1 MPSLLERATKYS
13 LIVSKIVGGDL
24 EQLQSGKIYVAGHQG
39 MVGSALVRRL
49 EGENCKNLLL
59 RQRLE
64 LDLTDQVQVREF
76 MAGEKPD
83 YVFLAAAKVGGIHA
97 NNSYPADFIY
107 DNLVIATNVIRAAYE
122 SAVTRLLFLG
132 SSCVYPRSAPQPMP
146 ESCLLSGSLESTNE
160 PYAIAKIAGIKLC
173 ESFNRQYGTDFR
185 SIMPTNLYGPNDKF
199 DLQNSHVLPVL
210 IRKFHEA
217 KESGASSV
225 EIWGTG
231 EPRREFLYVDDL
243 ADAALFV
250 MCLPD
255 QVYQSTVEPM
265 MSHINVGTG
274 SDLTIRQLAELV
286 KKVVG
291 FNGVIRFNTEYPD
304 GTPRKLLD
312 VSKLQALGWKSQ
324 TELEDGI
331 RATHEWYLRDQ
342 QS

>member
-1 MPSLLERATKYS
+1 MYEN
-13 LIVSKIVGGDL
+13 L

-49 EGENCKNLLL
+49 EGAGCKNLLL
-59 RQRLE
+59 RQHLE
-64 LDLTDQVQVREF
+64 LDLMDQAQVRQF
-76 MAGEKPD
+76 MDTEKPD

-97 NNSYPADFIY
+97 NNTRPADFIY
-107 DNLVIATNVIRAAYE
+107 DNLMIATNVVRSAYE
-122 SAVTRLLFLG
+122 SAVTKLLFFG
-132 SSCVYPRSAPQPMP
+132 SSCVYPRNAPQPMT
-146 ESCLLSGSLESTNE
+146 ESCLLSGPLESTNE
-160 PYAIAKIAGIKLC
+160 PYAIAKIAGMKLC
-173 ESFNRQYGTDFR
+173 ESFNRQYGADFR

-217 KESGASSV
+217 KQIRASSV

-231 EPRREFLYVDDL
+231 KPMREFLHVDDL

-265 MSHINVGTG
+265 QSHINVGTG
-274 SDLTIRQLAELV
+274 SDLTISQLAKLV
-286 KKVVG
+286 REVVG
-291 FNGVIRFNTEYPD
+291 FNGDIKFNADYPD

-312 VSKLQALGWKSQ
+312 VSKLEALGWKSQ
-324 TELEDGI
+324 TELGNGI
-331 RATHEWYLRDQ
+331 RATYEWYLRDQ

>member
-1 MPSLLERATKYS
+1 M
-13 LIVSKIVGGDL
+13 SKTAHGNL

-49 EGENCKNLLL
+49 EGENCENLLL
-59 RQRLE
+59 RQRFE
-64 LDLTDQVQVREF
+64 LDLTDQTQVREF
-76 MAGEKPD
+76 MVAEKPD
-83 YVFLAAAKVGGIHA
+83 YVFLAAATVGGIYA
-97 NNSYPADFIY
+97 NNIRPADFIY
-107 DNLVIATNVIRAAYE
+107 DNLMIATNVIRAAYE

-132 SSCVYPRSAPQPMP
+132 SSCVYPRNAPQPMS
-146 ESCLLSGSLESTNE
+146 ESCLLSGQLESTNE

-217 KESGASSV
+217 KESAASSV

-231 EPRREFLYVDDL
+231 EPKREFLYVDDL

-250 MCLPD
+250 MCLSD
-255 QVYQSTVEPM
+255 QVYQSAVEPM
-265 MSHINVGTG
+265 MSHINIGTG

-286 KKVVG
+286 KEVVG
-291 FNGVIRFNTEYPD
+291 FNGTISFNTEYPD
-304 GTPRKLLD
+304 GMPRKLLD
-312 VSKLQALGWKSQ
+312 VSKLKALGWESQ
-324 TELEDGI
+324 TELENGI